1 MTKLREQEALTRT
14 QSCKTVDLTST
25 RMGIVVKQKNSPALF
40 GETTERRPGEKS
52 KTGKGKQ

>member
-52 KTGKGKQ
+52 